1 MPRFVDIGVGTK
13 FSFEGKEYIKIKD
26 ERITCCK
33 VNNAVLATDTNN
45 KTMIIPVSEVTVV
58 EEQ

>member
-1 MPRFVDIGVGTK
+1 MPRFVDIAIGTK
-13 FSFEGKEYIKIKD
+13 FSFEGNDYIKIKD

-33 VNNAVLATDTNN
+33 VNNAVLAADTNQ
-45 KTMIIPVSEVTVV
+45 KTMIVPVSEVTVV